1 MENEQNNKELESLTK
16 RIRFKSLPFDEKQMS
31 DRLTDRVK
39 RPVVIS
45 YAGKGNSVWK
55 YLSIAAS
62 IALLLVTGALLTDK
76 APEQELVYYETTAV
90 PDAKTKITL
99 PDSSVVWLNANAC
112 LRYPREFSEQIR
124 QVEIK
129 GEAFFEVRKD
139 EKKPFIV
146 QTDGIG
152 IRVLGTTFNVDAE
165 PEKKQRSLSFPG
177 KKSGLY
183 KYTNQ
188 SQTADR
194 ILLPGERA
202 VFLKSDNKLSI
213 STIRPEKVRYHGV
226 TGIFKFKDNS
236 LADIM
241 QELQRAFHVKI
252 HIQNENLKKQ
262 TFNANFTEKETLE
275 RNTIS
280 FANLSQIQNRK
291 KGKEKFS
298 CNKYRMLNHK
308 DKRLWTVHE
317 KQDLIN
323 RETYKKGIGKCCDHS
338 QILHC

>member
-31 DRLTDRVK
+31 DRLTDRIK
-39 RPVVIS
+39 RPVVLS

-62 IALLLVTGALLTDK
+62 IALLLVTGILLTDK
-76 APEQELVYYETTAV
+76 EPEQELVYYETTAV

-112 LRYPREFSEQIR
+112 LRYPREFSGQIR

-129 GEAFFEVRKD
+129 GEAFFEIRKD

-152 IRVLGTTFNVDAE
+152 IRVLGTTFNVDAA
-165 PEKKQRSLSFPG
+165 PEKTEITLLTG
-177 KKSGLY
+177 IIGLY
-183 KYTNQ
+183 KYTNP

-194 ILLPGERA
+194 ILSPGERA
-202 VFLKSDNKLSI
+202 TFYKSDNDLKI
-213 STIRPEKVRYHGV
+213 STVRPESTTSWI
-226 TGIFKFKDNS
+226 TGKFIFKDSS
-236 LADIM
+236 LEEIM

-252 HIQNENLKKQ
+252 YIEDEELARQ
-262 TFNANFTEKETLE
+262 TFNADFTAKETLDE
-275 RNTIS
+275 ILSILQIS
-280 FANLSQIQNRK
+280 ARYKI
-291 KGKEKFS
+291 
-298 CNKYRMLNHK
+298 
-308 DKRLWTVHE
+308 E
-317 KQDLIN
+317 KQ
-323 RETYKKGIGKCCDHS
+323 KGAIFLK
-338 QILHC
+338 

>member
-165 PEKKQRSLSFPG
+165 PEKTEITLLTG
-177 KKSGLY
+177 KIGLY

-213 STIRPEKVRYHGV
+213 STIRPENTISWV
-226 TGIFKFKDNS
+226 TGIFKFNS

-275 RNTIS
+275 EILSVLQIS
-280 FANLSQIQNRK
+280 ARYKIEKRK
-291 KGKEKFS
+291 GEIF
-298 CNKYRMLNHK
+298 L
-308 DKRLWTVHE
+308 
-317 KQDLIN
+317 Q
-323 RETYKKGIGKCCDHS
+323 
-338 QILHC
+338 

>member
-1 MENEQNNKELESLTK
+1 MKNEQNKKELESLTK

-31 DRLTDRVK
+31 DRLADRIK
-39 RPVVIS
+39 RPVIIS
-45 YAGKGNSVWK
+45 YAGKDTSAWK

-62 IALLLVTGALLTDK
+62 IALLLVTSILLTDK
-76 APEQELVYYETTAV
+76 EPEQELVYYETTAI
-90 PDAKTKITL
+90 PDSKTKITL

-129 GEAFFEVRKD
+129 GEAFFEIRKD

-152 IRVLGTTFNVDAE
+152 IRVLGTTFNVNAE
-165 PEKKQRSLSFPG
+165 PEKTEITLLTG
-177 KKSGLY
+177 KIGLY

-188 SQTADR
+188 SQTADQ

-213 STIRPEKVRYHGV
+213 STVRSENTISWV
-226 TGIFKFKDNS
+226 TGIFKFKDSS

-275 RNTIS
+275 EILSVLQIS
-280 FANLSQIQNRK
+280 ARYKIEKRK
-291 KGKEKFS
+291 GEIFLK
-298 CNKYRMLNHK
+298 
-308 DKRLWTVHE
+308 
-317 KQDLIN
+317 
-323 RETYKKGIGKCCDHS
+323 
-338 QILHC
+338 

>member
-39 RPVVIS
+39 QPVVIS
-45 YAGKGNSVWK
+45 YAGKGNSAWK

-165 PEKKQRSLSFPG
+165 PEKTEITLLSG
-177 KKSGLY
+177 KIGLY
-183 KYTNQ
+183 KSKNL

-194 ILLPGERA
+194 ILSPGERA
-202 VFLKSDNKLSI
+202 IFYKSSNNLKVSTVRSENVTSWITGKFVFRD
-213 STIRPEKVRYHGV
+213 T
-226 TGIFKFKDNS
+226 S
-236 LADIM
+236 LEEIM

-252 HIQNENLKKQ
+252 HIENKNLRNQ
-262 TFNANFTEKETLE
+262 TFNADFTGKETLDE
-275 RNTIS
+275 ILSILQIS
-280 FANLSQIQNRK
+280 ARYNI
-291 KGKEKFS
+291 
-298 CNKYRMLNHK
+298 
-308 DKRLWTVHE
+308 E
-317 KQDLIN
+317 KQ
-323 RETYKKGIGKCCDHS
+323 KGEIFLK
-338 QILHC
+338 